1 MTTRGERI
9 VAMRDW
15 GYAKATITR
24 NEAGLRDRQKTV
36 TGEPENRMGSDAT
49 GSNNGDGSAVA
60 IRPSATVI
68 IVRGAKE
75 SPSILMGQ
83 RSRSAVFMPDKFV
96 FPGGAVD
103 PADRLISLSWRGGD
117 PSLDKLG
124 LHSGDLDPRTII
136 LSGIREVWEET
147 GLLLATRDGSEN
159 GQSVGETQQGLPD
172 GAAVPEC
179 WAGFLGQRILPSAA
193 GMRFIFRA
201 ITPPGRPR
209 RFDARF
215 LMVDAKHIL
224 NDLDDFSQASG
235 ELSCLSWVPLA
246 DTTSLALPFITEV
259 VLAELSE
266 ILSHGDTGRGIPFF
280 HHHDLRSCVSHL

>member
-1 MTTRGERI
+1 MTTRGERV

-15 GYAKATITR
+15 GYATATITR

-103 PADRLISLSWRGGD
+103 PADRLISLSCRGGD

-147 GLLLATRDGSEN
+147 GLLLATRDGAED
-159 GQSVGETQQGLPD
+159 GQSVSETQQGPAGRCSRSRMLGRIPGPGHRSVGSRHEIHLQGDHSAGASAPIRRPVSD
-172 GAAVPEC
+172 G
-179 WAGFLGQRILPSAA
+179 
-193 GMRFIFRA
+193 
-201 ITPPGRPR
+201 R
-209 RFDARF
+209 R
-215 LMVDAKHIL
+215 
-224 NDLDDFSQASG
+224 Q
-235 ELSCLSWVPLA
+235 P
-246 DTTSLALPFITEV
+246 
-259 VLAELSE
+259 
-266 ILSHGDTGRGIPFF
+266 
-280 HHHDLRSCVSHL
+280 HHE